1 MLVGQWDGNAAT
13 VEDVNL
19 TGILGILQ
27 KWLNSF
33 GPSVR
38 GNKAQPGDAHLSLW
52 NDTNAK
58 KVYSSL
64 SVQYQSYT
72 YLFDMELHKEIW
84 EMILFTF
91 IQMNKKM
98 NLSGKEEVLITFWLS
113 FSCWVWPVEGSFS
126 YMACE
131 LFGGINLIMEYYSAI
146 KKKIFESVLLSLL

>member
-1 MLVGQWDGNAAT
+1 MIFDVFAT

-19 TGILGILQ
+19 TGILGILH

-91 IQMNKKM
+91 ILWASRWIRKWICQGKKRFSLPSDFHSAAGCGQLKGPFPIWHV
-98 NLSGKEEVLITFWLS
+98 NYLGELIW
-113 FSCWVWPVEGSFS
+113 
-126 YMACE
+126 
-131 LFGGINLIMEYYSAI
+131 
-146 KKKIFESVLLSLL
+146 